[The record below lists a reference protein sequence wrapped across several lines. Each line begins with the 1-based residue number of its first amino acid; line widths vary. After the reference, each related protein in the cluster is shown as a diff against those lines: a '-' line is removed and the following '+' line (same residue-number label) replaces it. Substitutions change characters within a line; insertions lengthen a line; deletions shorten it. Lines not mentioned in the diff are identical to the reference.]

1 MKIGYKATYDY
12 KCRDITYEVGK
23 LYEMDDIDICK
34 RGFHYCDIMKDVMN
48 YYNPIEM
55 SGDLLDHPPK
65 NNFVLLEV
73 EILGKV
79 IVKDDKSVTDKMKI
93 VRVIPWDEHKLFE
106 IDDKNR
112 AVSFTTPLDR
122 KTYHFEYDE
131 RDNLIGIKSDD
142 GKENHLEYD
151 ERDNLIGIKSDD
163 GKEIANFKYDH
174 NNTIK
179 SFQKSFSLSVGG
191 KVLEKSTIMVNYNVI
206 DGVAHMAPYKP

>member
-142 GKENHLEYD
+142 GKE
-151 ERDNLIGIKSDD
+151 
-163 GKEIANFKYDH
+163 IATFKYDH